1 MPHDRAD
8 QRLRLHGL
16 CTAVT
21 GLAPLFGIATRA
33 VINGPPTEVLNMYKV
48 QDLEGSVSHRRIT
61 LLVVAVAA
69 LFGAVS
75 SKAPA
80 AQKVEAEAAPIY
92 GVKLPKG
99 YRDWTMIS
107 AANVGAPVND
117 LRIKLGN
124 DIAIQAY
131 RDDKRPFPDGTII
144 ARLAY
149 QQITSEENNKVFRAA
164 AEQRGLPAEQIDKL
178 LAASFVAGP
187 PTNVQFMV
195 KDSRKYAS
203 TGGWGFAQFTKGKPD
218 DEAVHRTCFACHAPA
233 KDRDFVFTRYS
244 P

>member
-1 MPHDRAD
+1 MTHLTSFRTRIVGGA
-8 QRLRLHGL
+8 
-16 CTAVT
+16 AIVV
-21 GLAPLFGIATRA
+21 LALTPSSAWS
-33 VINGPPTEVLNMYKV
+33 
-48 QDLEGSVSHRRIT
+48 QQ
-61 LLVVAVAA
+61 AA
-69 LFGAVS
+69 GG
-75 SKAPA
+75 
-80 AQKVEAEAAPIY
+80 AAPIY
-92 GVKLPKG
+92 GIILPEG

-117 LRIKLGN
+117 LRVKLGN
-124 DIAIQAY
+124 DIAIKAY

-164 AEQRGLPAEQIDKL
+164 AEQRGLPPEQIDKL

-195 KDSRKYAS
+195 KDSKKYAS
-203 TGGWGFAQFTKGKPD
+203 TGGWGFAQFTDGKPD
-218 DEAVHRTCFACHAPA
+218 DEAVHKTCFACHAPA

-244 P
+244 R